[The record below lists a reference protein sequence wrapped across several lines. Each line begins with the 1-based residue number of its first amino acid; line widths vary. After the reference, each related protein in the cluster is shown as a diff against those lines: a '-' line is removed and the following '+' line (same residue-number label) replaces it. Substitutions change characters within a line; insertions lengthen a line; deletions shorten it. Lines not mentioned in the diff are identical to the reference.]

1 MKNNSISIFAGLL
14 ATSTLA
20 LAAVPAEASTC
31 LGLNY
36 TPTPGTAIHNTSGA
50 ILDPYTISYETST
63 FMGDGKTYE
72 FSVLTP
78 DGLGSRGMKLSTFGF
93 LVNNSTF
100 SPVFT
105 ETKPYDTG
113 SKGNTNDW
121 LGTCKTGT
129 IVPCTVKY
137 TFAKDVKY
145 QLVLSPDYQKKLK
158 TYGVYQKDS
167 YTFDLLSDEVKAMT
181 TTTVSELGAYF
192 LGIEDGQYNS
202 PKGGKYSD
210 FQDWVVKVKAVPEP
224 GAVGGLLGL
233 GVLGLI
239 GLSRKSAKN

>member
-1 MKNNSISIFAGLL
+1 MKNNSISVFAGLL

-20 LAAVPAEASTC
+20 LAAIPAQAATF
-31 LGLNY
+31 LGLDP
-36 TPTPGTAIHNTSGA
+36 TPTPGTAIHNLSGP
-50 ILDPYTISYETST
+50 IQHQTQK
-63 FMGDGKTYE
+63 FKGDGKTYE
-72 FSVLTP
+72 FSLLTP
-78 DGLGSRGMKLSTFGF
+78 DGLGSRGMALSTFGF
-93 LVNNSTF
+93 LANGSF
-100 SPVFT
+100 SSVFT
-105 ETKPYDTG
+105 ETKAFDTG
-113 SKGNTNDW
+113 SNPNNDW

-129 IVPCTVKY
+129 IVPCTTQY
-137 TFAKDVKY
+137 TFAKDVEY
-145 QLVLSPDYQKKLK
+145 QLVLSPDYQKNLK
-158 TYGVYQKDS
+158 TYGVYEKGS
-167 YTFDLLSDEVKAMT
+167 YTFDLKSDEKNPMT
-181 TTTVSELGAYF
+181 TTTVSEAGAYF